1 MRVRPTLTQHG
12 GSEPAGCC
20 ANVGRRHLDVI
31 QKAAATDSF
40 ESLVKY
46 LLMVRKKVKDSKV
59 DTELV
64 YAYARTSQLGPMEE
78 FISGTHQANL
88 QSVGDR
94 WPPGLLQPPATCRR
108 IGRRTS
114 VSASVEDP
122 AACATNPDGA

>member
-1 MRVRPTLTQHG
+1 M
-12 GSEPAGCC
+12 
-20 ANVGRRHLDVI
+20 I

-94 WPPGLLQPPATCRR
+94 WRPGLLQPSATCQHT
-108 IGRRTS
+108 GS
-114 VSASVEDP
+114 VSAPRCSRP
-122 AACATNPDGA
+122 